1 MIPDV
6 SPVQVDVAVRS
17 GQGIQCV
24 MDLRLLSRIDEEL
37 DSSEVAALCF
47 LCRDVLNRKRLET
60 VEDGRGLFLRL
71 QEKSLLE
78 DHYFLSQLL
87 SVIGRLDLHRL
98 LETDSRQP
106 EQTAHTQ
113 TDACPALSQY
123 RRMLYKV
130 SEDVTKENLTKIKF
144 LLSDKL
150 PRGRLDPCTTALE
163 VLCEMERQDLL
174 TEDRLDEL
182 QRILEECDTQL
193 AHTVQQHREARGSV
207 SRQEYSVQPIS
218 NQEQQLSSPQSLQSL
233 SISETRPNCERGQR
247 IRLYSDAMTET
258 QPGSGPDQVTTSPTQ
273 SCKTSEMEHYSMT
286 CNPRGTCLIINN
298 YHFMGF
304 SGLTDRPGTEQDE
317 KALHNVFSRLGFKVE
332 VCSDLTEKTM
342 LGAVEELG
350 GRSHIQADALVVC
363 VLSHGEKG
371 CVLGTDG
378 GEVPIRSLT
387 QPFTSKQCPSLMGK
401 PKLFFIQAC
410 QGKGFQRGALFIPSI
425 RQREGRYEADAG
437 AIESIP
443 WDADFLIGM
452 ATVEE
457 CKSFRNT
464 KEGSIYI
471 QELCKQ
477 LEWGADRGED
487 ILSVLTRVN
496 REVSRGVYRDSK
508 QMPEPKYTLTKK
520 LFLPYF

>member
-1 MIPDV
+1 
-6 SPVQVDVAVRS
+6 
-17 GQGIQCV
+17 
-24 MDLRLLSRIDEEL
+24 MDLCLLSHIDEEL

-60 VEDGRGLFLRL
+60 VADGRDLFLRL
-71 QEKSLLE
+71 QEKSLLK
-78 DHYFLSQLL
+78 DYYFLSQLL

-113 TDACPALSQY
+113 TDSCPALSQY

-130 SEDVTKENLTKIKF
+130 SEDVTKENLTKMKF

-163 VLCEMERQDLL
+163 VLCEMERQELL

-193 AHTVQQHREARGSV
+193 AHTVQQYREARGSV

-247 IRLYSDAMTET
+247 IRLYSDAMTKA
-258 QPGSGPDQVTTSPTQ
+258 QPGSGPDQVTTSPTP
-273 SCKTSEMEHYSMT
+273 SWKTSEMEHYSMT

-317 KALHNVFSRLGFKVE
+317 KALHNVFSKLGFKVE
-332 VCSDLTEKTM
+332 VCGDLTEKTM

-410 QGKGFQRGALFIPSI
+410 QGKGFQQGALFTPSI

-443 WDADFLIGM
+443 CDADFLIGM

-496 REVSRGVYRDSK
+496 REVSSGVYRDSK

-520 LFLPYF
+520 LFLPYSETPLVG

>member
-1 MIPDV
+1 
-6 SPVQVDVAVRS
+6 
-17 GQGIQCV
+17 

-60 VEDGRGLFLRL
+60 VADGHGLFLRL
-71 QEKSLLE
+71 QEKSLLK

-113 TDACPALSQY
+113 TDSCPALSQY

-130 SEDVTKENLTKIKF
+130 SEDVTKENLTKMKF

-163 VLCEMERQDLL
+163 VMCEMERQELL

-193 AHTVQQHREARGSV
+193 AHTVRQHREARGSV

-247 IRLYSDAMTET
+247 TRLYSDAMTET
-258 QPGSGPDQVTTSPTQ
+258 QPGSGSGPDQVTTSPTQ
-273 SCKTSEMEHYSMT
+273 SWKTSEMEHYSMT

-342 LGAVEELG
+342 LGAVEELA

-378 GEVPIRSLT
+378 GGVPIRSLT

-410 QGKGFQRGALFIPSI
+410 QGKGFQQGALFIPSI
-425 RQREGRYEADAG
+425 RQSKGRYEADAG

-477 LEWGADRGED
+477 LEWGADREED

>member
-350 GRSHIQADALVVC
+350 GRSHIQADAL
-363 VLSHGEKG
+363 
-371 CVLGTDG
+371 
-378 GEVPIRSLT
+378 
-387 QPFTSKQCPSLMGK
+387 
-401 PKLFFIQAC
+401 AC

>member
-1 MIPDV
+1 M
-6 SPVQVDVAVRS
+6 
-17 GQGIQCV
+17 

-60 VEDGRGLFLRL
+60 VQDGRDLFLRL

-87 SVIGRLDLHRL
+87 NVIGRLDLLRL

-113 TDACPALSQY
+113 TDACPALSHY

-130 SEDVTKENLTKIKF
+130 SEDITKENLTKIKF

-163 VLCEMERQDLL
+163 VLCEMERHGLL
-174 TEDRLDEL
+174 TEDRLGEL
-182 QRILEECDTQL
+182 QRTLEECDTQL
-193 AHTVQQHREARGSV
+193 AHTVRQHREARGSL

-233 SISETRPNCERGQR
+233 SISETRPNRERGQS
-247 IRLYSDAMTET
+247 ISLFSDALMES
-258 QPGSGPDQVTTSPTQ
+258 PPWSDQVTTSTMQ
-273 SCKTSEMEHYSMT
+273 SWKTSEMEHYSMT
-286 CNPRGTCLIINN
+286 CNPRGMCLIINN
-298 YHFMGF
+298 HHFMGL
-304 SGLTDRPGTEQDE
+304 SGLADRPGTEQDE
-317 KALHNVFSRLGFKVE
+317 KALRNVFSRLGFKVE
-332 VCSDLTEKTM
+332 VCSDLTEKTLLEAVKE
-342 LGAVEELG
+342 LGA
-350 GRSHIQADALVVC
+350 RSHVQADALVVC

-371 CVLGTDG
+371 CVFGTDG
-378 GEVPIRSLT
+378 GGVPIRSLT
-387 QPFTSKQCPSLMGK
+387 QPFTSEQCPSLMGK

-410 QGKGFQRGALFIPSI
+410 QGKGFQGGALLPTSI
-425 RQREGRYEADAG
+425 RQREGQGQYEADAG

-477 LEWGADRGED
+477 LEWGAERGED
-487 ILSVLTRVN
+487 ILSVLTCVN